1 MGFGGTYFYP
11 GALYADFYKVP
22 DSHRTVGELSLPTPH
37 FESKRTLE
45 DKVWAWQSGK
55 YLVEN
60 IPEHEKDWNG
70 NVTIEIH
77 DVRDGKLFWSKQFS
91 NLGIYESI
99 TSESHALVLYWRA
112 ASKVFS
118 SLVKD
123 DPDAA
128 AKLKAY
134 HDKEGIA
141 FLQVIDLEN
150 GKVQSTTVLDTGKD
164 SFRPESI
171 RVVGSRLIIAD
182 NQNRVSVYSLEGK
195 RLASFPG
202 HSFHFTG
209 DLLLIDEDSLSERLS
224 LYDLSTFETRAQ
236 YVFGSPV
243 VVSQFSGDGRQLLIA
258 TADQTVYVL
267 DPNVSSTKSNLSGKQ

>member
-1 MGFGGTYFYP
+1 M
-11 GALYADFYKVP
+11 A
-22 DSHRTVGELSLPTPH
+22 
-37 FESKRTLE
+37 
-45 DKVWAWQSGK
+45 AWC
-55 YLVEN
+55 
-60 IPEHEKDWNG
+60 
-70 NVTIEIH
+70 
-77 DVRDGKLFWSKQFS
+77 
-91 NLGIYESI
+91 
-99 TSESHALVLYWRA
+99 
-112 ASKVFS
+112 
-118 SLVKD
+118 
-123 DPDAA
+123 A

-209 DLLLIDEDSLSERLS
+209 DLLLIDEDSL
-224 LYDLSTFETRAQ
+224 
-236 YVFGSPV
+236 
-243 VVSQFSGDGRQLLIA
+243 
-258 TADQTVYVL
+258 
-267 DPNVSSTKSNLSGKQ
+267 